1 MKPRTRDALV
11 ILTLGA
17 ALGGG
22 AAWLAQRG
30 APGAPVGPAGRPR
43 ALDAIPAGA
52 LLVGSADLRAL
63 RASPVGAPFF
73 REGREIRGV
82 GKVRDVCGFDPIDT
96 LDEIALAVPA
106 TGDGAEIG
114 LSAAGEVRADALV
127 DCASKV
133 IQARGGRPVVTPIGS
148 FRTVRDVN
156 APAGGELAVR
166 AGGPVLLGGGS
177 YLRAMI
183 DAADGRAA
191 GIGDAHA
198 SIERQVTGRAA
209 RLTVVL
215 TPEQRRQIA
224 DELALG
230 GAPTAPAG
238 SILGAG
244 LGLELGPK
252 VGLHAVIACAAAPP
266 CAALADRLRAARDA
280 RVEDLGARLT
290 GLAGIL
296 QRVEL
301 SAQGE
306 AVHLKL
312 ELPAEDAAALV
323 EMLLSLRN
331 QRAAPPPEPEP
342 PPPSAPPEPEAAPD
356 AGEIIRPRKP
366 RERK

>member
-1 MKPRTRDALV
+1 M

-22 AAWLAQRG
+22 AAWLAQQGAPATPG
-30 APGAPVGPAGRPR
+30 APGARAR

-114 LSAAGEVRADALV
+114 LAASGEVRADALV

-148 FRTVRDVN
+148 FRTVRDVS
-156 APAGGELAVR
+156 APGGGELAVR

-183 DAADGRAA
+183 DAADGRAPA
-191 GIGDAHA
+191 VGDAHA
-198 SIERQVTGRAA
+198 SVERQVTGRAA

-224 DELALG
+224 DELALS
-230 GAPTAPAG
+230 GATGAPAG
-238 SILGAG
+238 SILAAG
-244 LGLELGPK
+244 LGLELGPR
-252 VGLHAVIACAAAPP
+252 VGLHAVISCAAAPP
-266 CAALADRLRAARDA
+266 CAALGDRLRAARDA
-280 RVEDLGARLT
+280 RLEDLGARMT
-290 GLAGIL
+290 GLAAIL
-296 QRVEL
+296 GRVEL
-301 SAQGE
+301 STQGE

-312 ELPAEDAAALV
+312 SLPAEDAAALV
-323 EMLLSLRN
+323 EMLLSIRD
-331 QRAAPPPEPEP
+331 QRGVPPPEPQ
-342 PPPSAPPEPEAAPD
+342 APPLPEQQAPPD
-356 AGEIIRPRKP
+356 AGEILRPRKHQ
-366 RERK
+366 EEKK